1 VAKHSTC
8 SRSPAEGLARD
19 GRVRILGIGSTQR
32 VPLLPAI
39 PTLQE
44 LGLRIEAANW
54 FALLGPARI
63 PPAAASRIA
72 GASAEALRTS
82 AAQEVF
88 RTQGILPV
96 ATSPEET
103 RAFMAADRE
112 RWAGVVRTL
121 NLRLD

>member
-1 VAKHSTC
+1 
-8 SRSPAEGLARD
+8 
-19 GRVRILGIGSTQR
+19 
-32 VPLLPAI
+32 VPLLPAV
-39 PTLQE
+39 PTLREQ
-44 LGLRIEAANW
+44 GMPIDAKNW

-63 PPAAASRIA
+63 PAEVAPRIA
-72 GASAEALRTS
+72 AASAEALRTP

-112 RWAGVVRTL
+112 RYAVLVRNL